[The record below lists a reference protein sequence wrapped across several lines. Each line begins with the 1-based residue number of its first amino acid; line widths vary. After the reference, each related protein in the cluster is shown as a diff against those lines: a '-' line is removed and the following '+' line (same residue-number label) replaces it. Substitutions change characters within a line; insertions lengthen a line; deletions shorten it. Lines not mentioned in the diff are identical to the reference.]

1 MTAADIVTILGG
13 VGAPLLLIGGG
24 VKWVVSRVDKL
35 DDRLKTAERKCTKL
49 EREYGRVLV
58 QVQRWRTAFQLVA
71 GELAKSDPGNSTLNT
86 VQGMLAEKVPD
97 FDSPD
102 DGDPDEDLLYKMT
115 QGAIDHDPV

>member
-115 QGAIDHDPV
+115 QGAIDHE